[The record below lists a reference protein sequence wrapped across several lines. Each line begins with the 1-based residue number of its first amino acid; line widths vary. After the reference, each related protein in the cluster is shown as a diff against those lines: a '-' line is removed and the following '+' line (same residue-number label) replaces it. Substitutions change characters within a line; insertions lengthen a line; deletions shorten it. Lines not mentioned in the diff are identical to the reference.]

1 MTQQDVLGRN
11 RGVGLKLEN
20 PMPVSLALIQNG
32 TAGSL
37 NAGFKGRRT
46 GAAAALWSSESS
58 WSVRRMLI
66 LLHFQGHIS
75 GLIA

>member
-46 GAAAALWSSESS
+46 GRSGSPMV
-58 WSVRRMLI
+58 VRIVMERP
-66 LLHFQGHIS
+66 
-75 GLIA
+75 